1 MWFARRIYFQ
11 NFGLAKLKYIQQ
23 EGSASTLLFRNY
35 FGACRKHQTASHGQN
50 SKGTVMEHLHNLK
63 AIFSRILIMFQYAAK
78 DGFSFRTLV
87 LIYFF
92 LNLGPRQSI
101 FNFRYPF
108 FSIDYGAFF
117 KI

>member
-1 MWFARRIYFQ
+1 
-11 NFGLAKLKYIQQ
+11 
-23 EGSASTLLFRNY
+23 
-35 FGACRKHQTASHGQN
+35 
-50 SKGTVMEHLHNLK
+50 MEHLHNLK

-92 LNLGPRQSI
+92 LNLDLDKVYLILGIS
-101 FNFRYPF
+101 F
-108 FSIDYGAFF
+108 FSIDYGAPYF